1 MLLRLL
7 APITILA
14 LVAAPLAQAQTAP
27 RLGAVETAPLPPP
40 AGAPAPASPGP
51 AAPVPT
57 PAPVPPPAAQAP
69 VPITPAPAAP
79 GATAERPTL
88 VPTPGDPV
96 NVDEVTLPGKP
107 AAVRARTSTRDD
119 GFENLKKAFQAIEA
133 ELRKAGI
140 APAGRPVAVFV
151 ETDDMSFRYEAM
163 VPITGVPDGR
173 AALGSGVRFGKTPE
187 GRALRF
193 VHKGPYDDIDSTY
206 ETITAYLDA
215 KGIVVRENFVEEYVT
230 DLADAGGEIE
240 INVFALP
247 R

>member
-1 MLLRLL
+1 MLLRLRTPL
-7 APITILA
+7 AILG
-14 LVAAPLAQAQTAP
+14 LLAAPLALAQTAP
-27 RLGAVETAPLPPP
+27 RPGAVETAPLPPP
-40 AGAPAPASPGP
+40 GGAAAPGSPTPTAPAPL
-51 AAPVPT
+51 
-57 PAPVPPPAAQAP
+57 PAPTPPPAAQAP
-69 VPITPAPAAP
+69 QVPAAPALP

-96 NVDEVTLPGKP
+96 NVDEVILPGKP
-107 AAVRARTSTRDD
+107 AAVLAGTSTWDD

-140 APAGRPVAVFV
+140 TPAGRPVAVFV

-163 VPITGVPDGR
+163 VPIAAVPDGR
-173 AALGSGVRFGKTPE
+173 AALNAGIRFGKTPE
-187 GRALRF
+187 GKALRF

-215 KGIVVRENFVEEYVT
+215 KGIVVKENFVEEYVT
-230 DLADAGGEIE
+230 DLADADAEIE